1 MVCQI
6 SILIIIFFVVLHMF
20 KAVIFSNYCI
30 NPKRYLHEWMLIG
43 IAFGVLA
50 YHFEPSEL
58 DDLYR
63 YFRLEEFMISK
74 HSIWVWLYPGIN
86 NLIIWRLL
94 LGTSVYFNN
103 VHIMPLIAVLFIFLF
118 WGLGIKIIADNHKIS
133 YLSICLNFMISLGM
147 VGWLPIFS
155 WIRCTLTY
163 AIVAYVILDTIY
175 NAKKKK
181 YMQWLLLIVCACLL
195 HPSAIFPIGLYF
207 FSILVHNN
215 LKVSYILLFWTLLAN
230 VIIQL
235 LKIIPLEYIQLLARG
250 AEGYFY
256 FRRVNDIRLII
267 VKIIV
272 SILVLLILK
281 QFHYQ
286 FKELPVKLVNYLL
299 VLSIFMIGTFRFDE
313 IVNRL
318 GIFFGYMLLPVIV
331 ILNRKR
337 TASVVIVD
345 MILLFISI
353 GLNIFSYVSVFSHMR
368 LVC

>member
-6 SILIIIFFVVLHMF
+6 SILIIIFLVLLHMF
-20 KAVIFSNYCI
+20 NAVFFSSCCI
-30 NPKRYLHEWMLIG
+30 NQKKYLYEWMLLG

-50 YHFEPSEL
+50 YHFEPSIL

-63 YFRLEEFMISK
+63 YFRLEEIMISE
-74 HSIWVWLYPGIN
+74 HSIWVSLYSGIN
-86 NLIIWRLL
+86 YLIIWRLL

-103 VHIMPLIAVLFIFLF
+103 VHIMPLIVVLFIFLF

-147 VGWLPIFS
+147 IGWLAIFS
-155 WIRCTLTY
+155 WLRCTLTY
-163 AIVAYVILDTIY
+163 AIVAYVILDMIY
-175 NAKKKK
+175 NAKEKK
-181 YMQWLLLIVCACLL
+181 YIRWLLLTVCACLL
-195 HPSAIFPIGLYF
+195 HPSAILPIGLYF
-207 FSILVHNN
+207 FSILIHNR
-215 LKVSYILLFWTLLAN
+215 KVSYILLFWTLLAN
-230 VIIQL
+230 IIIQF
-235 LKIIPLEYIQLLARG
+235 LKVIPLEYIQLLARG
-250 AEGYFY
+250 AEGYFN
-256 FRRVNDIRLII
+256 FKRANDIRLII

-272 SILVLLILK
+272 SILVLQILK
-281 QFHYQ
+281 QFHHQ

-337 TASVVIVD
+337 TANVVIVD

-368 LVC
+368 LVF